1 MSIAV
6 KTILELAV
14 VLLLIYGYI
23 HEKEIIKF
31 EVALRKAIFKKIKS
45 KRKSKVVKYDILEC
59 EDDTCVYLVPR
70 K

>member
-31 EVALRKAIFKKIKS
+31 EVAVRKAIFKKIKS

>member
-14 VLLLIYGYI
+14 VLLLIVGFI
-23 HEKEIIKF
+23 FEKEIIEF
-31 EVALRKAIFKKIKS
+31 EVAVRKAIRKRLKS
-45 KRKSKVVKYDILEC
+45 KRKCKVVKYDILEC
-59 EDDTCVYLVPR
+59 EDETCVYLIPR

>member
-14 VLLLIYGYI
+14 VLLLIVGYI

-31 EVALRKAIFKKIKS
+31 EVAVRKAIFKKIKS
-45 KRKSKVVKYDILEC
+45 KRKCKVVKYDILEC

>member
-1 MSIAV
+1 MSIVV

-14 VLLLIYGYI
+14 VLLLIVGFI
-23 HEKEIIKF
+23 FEKEVIEF

-45 KRKSKVVKYDILEC
+45 KRKCKAVKYDILEC
-59 EDDTCVYLVPR
+59 EDETCVYLIPR

>member
-31 EVALRKAIFKKIKS
+31 EVALRKAISKKIKS
-45 KRKSKVVKYDILEC
+45 KRKCKAVKYDILEC
-59 EDDTCVYLVPR
+59 EDETCVYLIPR

>member
-14 VLLLIYGYI
+14 VLLLIVGYI

-31 EVALRKAIFKKIKS
+31 EVAVRKAIRKRLKS

>member
-14 VLLLIYGYI
+14 VLLLIVGFI
-23 HEKEIIKF
+23 FEKEIIKF
-31 EVALRKAIFKKIKS
+31 EVAVRKAIRKRLKS
-45 KRKSKVVKYDILEC
+45 KRKCKVVKYDILEC
-59 EDDTCVYLVPR
+59 EDETCVYLIPR

>member
-23 HEKEIIKF
+23 HEKEVIEF
-31 EVALRKAIFKKIKS
+31 EVAVRKAIRKKLKS
-45 KRKSKVVKYDILEC
+45 KRKSNAVKYEILEC

>member
-23 HEKEIIKF
+23 HEKEVIEF
-31 EVALRKAIFKKIKS
+31 EVAVRKAIFKKIKS

-59 EDDTCVYLVPR
+59 EDETCVYLVPR

>member
-1 MSIAV
+1 MSIVV

-14 VLLLIYGYI
+14 VLLLIVGFI
-23 HEKEIIKF
+23 FEKEIIKF

-45 KRKSKVVKYDILEC
+45 KRKYKAVKYDILEC
-59 EDDTCVYLVPR
+59 EDETCVYLIPR

>member
-1 MSIAV
+1 MSIVV

-14 VLLLIYGYI
+14 VLLLIVGFI
-23 HEKEIIKF
+23 FEKEIIKF
-31 EVALRKAIFKKIKS
+31 EVAVRKAIRKRLKS
-45 KRKSKVVKYDILEC
+45 KRKCKAVKYDILEC

>member
-23 HEKEIIKF
+23 HEQDVIDF
-31 EVALRKAIFKKIKS
+31 EQRLKAKILKLLLGVM
-45 KRKSKVVKYDILEC
+45 K
-59 EDDTCVYLVPR
+59 
-70 K
+70 

>member
-23 HEKEIIKF
+23 HEQDVIDFEQRLKAKILKF
-31 EVALRKAIFKKIKS
+31 LLGVMK
-45 KRKSKVVKYDILEC
+45 
-59 EDDTCVYLVPR
+59 
-70 K
+70 

>member
-14 VLLLIYGYI
+14 VLLLIVGFI
-23 HEKEIIKF
+23 FEKEVIEF

-45 KRKSKVVKYDILEC
+45 KRKCKAVKYDILEC
-59 EDDTCVYLVPR
+59 EDETCVYLVPR

>member
-23 HEKEIIKF
+23 HEQDVIDSEQRLKAKILKF
-31 EVALRKAIFKKIKS
+31 LLGVMK
-45 KRKSKVVKYDILEC
+45 
-59 EDDTCVYLVPR
+59 
-70 K
+70 